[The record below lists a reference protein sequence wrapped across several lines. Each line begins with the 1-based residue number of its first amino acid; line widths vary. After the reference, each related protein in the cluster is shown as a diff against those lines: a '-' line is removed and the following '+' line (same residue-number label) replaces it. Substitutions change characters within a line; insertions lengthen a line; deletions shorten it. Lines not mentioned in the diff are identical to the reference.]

1 MTNRSC
7 FTVLGL
13 ILALGAAG
21 CGDEFMDPNTA
32 TAGACVGLKT
42 SDQNFDSDQ
51 SLAISTHV
59 PVGMN
64 VYCATKGS
72 FLWEG
77 GIVDLV
83 WIAYGSAPGVPAA
96 TPITPNTV
104 CALDQGNGVSLLF
117 DAVWTNNEPPL
128 SIGTECP
135 AIALNATGDTAV
147 QCTAPPVTGR
157 THPVLAD
164 RNFRQFFTQPQPLP
178 TQLAVCGRFLPPG
191 EP

>member
-1 MTNRSC
+1 MTSKIRSAA
-7 FTVLGL
+7 FAL
-13 ILALGAAG
+13 IVALGAAG
-21 CGDEFMDPNTA
+21 CGDEYFDPDTA
-32 TAGACVGLKT
+32 QSGPCVGLKT
-42 SDQNFDSDQ
+42 ANPNPDGDV

-59 PVGMN
+59 AVGRE
-64 VYCATKGS
+64 VYCATKSS
-72 FLWEG
+72 FFWEG
-77 GIVDLV
+77 GVVDLV
-83 WIAYGSAPGVPAA
+83 WIAYGSAPAVPAA
-96 TPITPNTV
+96 PNTV

-117 DAVWTNNEPPL
+117 DAVWANNEPPL
-128 SIGTECP
+128 SIGSECP

-164 RNFRQFFTQPQPLP
+164 RNFRRFFTQPQPLP